1 MIGAIGRA
9 AEATTG
15 FYIIRAINGSIA
27 CPVTNMDTV
36 VDLERELNERPILYQ
51 TNAAITVTANADKR
65 VPLNQPVFVYPDYMM
80 QVAPVHCLLVNCLL
94 VNCLLVNC
102 LLADPV
108 KEVDVSR
115 LRDNM
120 LLPVLGISNAEEGDP
135 RIRYFE
141 GTRALTELSTPID
154 QGAFKAV
161 IVQFSPT
168 VKRILDITDLGRT
181 MPEKSFLMITEPDPQ
196 LNLSALR

>member
-51 TNAAITVTANADKR
+51 TNAAITVTANEDKR

-80 QVAPVHCLLVNCLL
+80 QVAPVH
-94 VNCLLVNC
+94 CLLVNC

>member
-27 CPVTNMDTV
+27 CPMTDMDTV
-36 VDLERELNERPILYQ
+36 VDLEREIDERPILYQ

-94 VNCLLVNC
+94 
-102 LLADPV
+102 ADPV
-108 KEVDVSR
+108 KEMDVSR

-120 LLPVLGISNAEEGDP
+120 LLPVLGISNAEKGDP
-135 RIRYFE
+135 RIRYVE

-161 IVQFSPT
+161 IVQFSPS
-168 VKRILDITDLGRT
+168 VKRILDITDLDRT

-196 LNLSALR
+196 LNLTALR

>member
-51 TNAAITVTANADKR
+51 TNAAITVTANEDKR

-80 QVAPVHCLLVNCLL
+80 QVAPVH
-94 VNCLLVNC
+94 CLLVNC

-120 LLPVLGISNAEEGDP
+120 LLPVLGISNAEKGDP
-135 RIRYFE
+135 RIRYVE

>member
-27 CPVTNMDTV
+27 CPVTDMDTV
-36 VDLERELNERPILYQ
+36 VDLEREIDERPILYQ

-80 QVAPVHCLLVNCLL
+80 QVAPVHCLLVH
-94 VNCLLVNC
+94 C

-108 KEVDVSR
+108 KEMDVSR

-120 LLPVLGISNAEEGDP
+120 LLPVLGISNAEKGDP
-135 RIRYFE
+135 RIRYVE

-161 IVQFSPT
+161 IVQFSPS

>member
-1 MIGAIGRA
+1 VIGAIGRA

-51 TNAAITVTANADKR
+51 TNAAITVTANEDKR

-80 QVAPVHCLLVNCLL
+80 QVAPVH
-94 VNCLLVNC
+94 CLLVNC

-161 IVQFSPT
+161 IVQFSPS

>member
-1 MIGAIGRA
+1 
-9 AEATTG
+9 
-15 FYIIRAINGSIA
+15 
-27 CPVTNMDTV
+27 MDTV

-51 TNAAITVTANADKR
+51 TNAAITVTANEDKR

-80 QVAPVHCLLVNCLL
+80 QVAPVH
-94 VNCLLVNC
+94 CLLVNC

-161 IVQFSPT
+161 IVQFSPS

>member
-51 TNAAITVTANADKR
+51 TNAAITVTANEDKR

-80 QVAPVHCLLVNCLL
+80 QVAPVH
-94 VNCLLVNC
+94 CLLVNC

-161 IVQFSPT
+161 IVQFSPS

>member
-51 TNAAITVTANADKR
+51 TNAAITVTANEDKR

-94 VNCLLVNC
+94 
-102 LLADPV
+102 ADPV
-108 KEVDVSR
+108 KEMDVSR

-168 VKRILDITDLGRT
+168 VKRILDITDLDRT

>member
-27 CPVTNMDTV
+27 CPVTDMDTV
-36 VDLERELNERPILYQ
+36 VDLEREIDERPILYQ
-51 TNAAITVTANADKR
+51 TNAAITVTANEDKR

-94 VNCLLVNC
+94 
-102 LLADPV
+102 ADPV
-108 KEVDVSR
+108 KEMDVSR

-120 LLPVLGISNAEEGDP
+120 LLPVLGISNAEKGDP
-135 RIRYFE
+135 RIRYVE

-161 IVQFSPT
+161 IVQFSPS
-168 VKRILDITDLGRT
+168 VKRILDSTDLGRT

>member
-51 TNAAITVTANADKR
+51 TNAAITVTANEDKR

-94 VNCLLVNC
+94 
-102 LLADPV
+102 ADPV
-108 KEVDVSR
+108 KEVDVRR

-161 IVQFSPT
+161 IVQFSPS

>member
-1 MIGAIGRA
+1 VIGAIGRA

-51 TNAAITVTANADKR
+51 TNAAITVTANEDKR

-94 VNCLLVNC
+94 
-102 LLADPV
+102 ADPV
-108 KEVDVSR
+108 KEVDVRR

-161 IVQFSPT
+161 IVQFSPS

>member
-94 VNCLLVNC
+94 
-102 LLADPV
+102 ADPV

-120 LLPVLGISNAEEGDP
+120 LLPVLGISNAEKGDP

-161 IVQFSPT
+161 IVQFSPS
-168 VKRILDITDLGRT
+168 VKRILDITDLDRT

-196 LNLSALR
+196 LNLTALR

>member
-27 CPVTNMDTV
+27 CPVTDMDTV
-36 VDLERELNERPILYQ
+36 VDLEREIDERPILYQ

-94 VNCLLVNC
+94 
-102 LLADPV
+102 ADPV
-108 KEVDVSR
+108 NEMDVSR

-120 LLPVLGISNAEEGDP
+120 LLPVLGISNAEKGDP
-135 RIRYFE
+135 RIRYVE

-161 IVQFSPT
+161 IVQFSPS
-168 VKRILDITDLGRT
+168 VKRILDITDLDRT

-196 LNLSALR
+196 LNLTALR

>member
-51 TNAAITVTANADKR
+51 TNAAITVTANEDKR

-80 QVAPVHCLLVNCLL
+80 QVAPVH
-94 VNCLLVNC
+94 CLLVNC

-120 LLPVLGISNAEEGDP
+120 LLPVLGISNAEKGDP
-135 RIRYFE
+135 RIRYVE

-168 VKRILDITDLGRT
+168 VKRILDITDLDRT

-196 LNLSALR
+196 LNLTALR